1 MARHAAQR
9 AFALLWQ
16 VLILVAF
23 VYSLYRAG
31 KDAYK
36 IRLYAIKT
44 YGRVIHE
51 VRLRDETEP
60 IVTLSHRHADASTV
74 ASRARGD

>member
-1 MARHAAQR
+1 MPRHGAQR

-16 VLILVAF
+16 VLTLAAF
-23 VYSLYRAG
+23 VYCLYRAG

-51 VRLRDETEP
+51 VRSSSTRQCCASLLVR
-60 IVTLSHRHADASTV
+60 VTA
-74 ASRARGD
+74 RA

>member
-9 AFALLWQ
+9 ALALLWQ

-51 VRLRDETEP
+51 VRF
-60 IVTLSHRHADASTV
+60 A
-74 ASRARGD
+74 